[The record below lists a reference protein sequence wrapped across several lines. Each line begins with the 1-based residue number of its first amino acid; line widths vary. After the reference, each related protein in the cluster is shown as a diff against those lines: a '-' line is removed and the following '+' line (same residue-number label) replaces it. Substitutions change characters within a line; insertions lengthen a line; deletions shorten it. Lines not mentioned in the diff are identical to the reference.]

1 MQYDLKII
9 RFERENKGVWRYWG
23 VNTSNI
29 WKFPP
34 FFLLSLPHKLCF
46 KRSRM
51 KEVKVLLIAQEI
63 TPYLPESEIANI
75 CRALPQGI
83 QDRGHEIRTFMP
95 KYGSIN
101 ERRNQLHEV
110 IRLSGMNLI
119 IDDTDHP
126 LIIKVA
132 SIQSARMQ
140 VYFIDND
147 DYFQRNAEG
156 VPDEDMRSDND
167 ERSIFFVRGVMET
180 VKKLRWTPDII
191 HCHGWITALAPL
203 YLKKSYAEDPSF
215 RDAKVIYSLY
225 DNDFKTPFDPNFA
238 SKLKLEGIQ
247 DSDIP
252 FSVGDSIDSVTLN
265 KLAIQYSD
273 GVIQASRNIK
283 PEITGYVQELG
294 IPFLEYQNSETYI
307 DAYNEFYNKIVGNE

>member
-1 MQYDLKII
+1 
-9 RFERENKGVWRYWG
+9 
-23 VNTSNI
+23 
-29 WKFPP
+29 
-34 FFLLSLPHKLCF
+34 
-46 KRSRM
+46 M
-51 KEVKVLLIAQEI
+51 KEVKVLFIAQEI

>member
-1 MQYDLKII
+1 
-9 RFERENKGVWRYWG
+9 
-23 VNTSNI
+23 
-29 WKFPP
+29 
-34 FFLLSLPHKLCF
+34 
-46 KRSRM
+46 M
-51 KEVKVLLIAQEI
+51 KEAKVLFIAQEI
-63 TPYLPESEIANI
+63 TPYLPESEIAHV
-75 CRALPQGI
+75 CRHLPQGI

-147 DYFQRNAEG
+147 DYFQRSADG
-156 VPDEDMRSDND
+156 VAD

-203 YLKKSYAEDPSF
+203 YIKKSYAEDPSF

-225 DNDFKTPFDPNFA
+225 DNDFKVPFDPRFA
-238 SKLKLEGIQ
+238 EKLKLEGIQ
-247 DSDIP
+247 DSDLP
-252 FSVGDSIDSVTLN
+252 FAVGDSVDPVMLN
-265 KLAIQYSD
+265 KLAVQYCD
-273 GVIQASRNIK
+273 GVIQASQHIDSQV
-283 PEITGYVQELG
+283 TDYVQQLN
-294 IPFLEYQNSETYI
+294 IPFLGYQDPENYI
-307 DAYNEFYNKIVGNE
+307 DAYNDFYSKIVGNE